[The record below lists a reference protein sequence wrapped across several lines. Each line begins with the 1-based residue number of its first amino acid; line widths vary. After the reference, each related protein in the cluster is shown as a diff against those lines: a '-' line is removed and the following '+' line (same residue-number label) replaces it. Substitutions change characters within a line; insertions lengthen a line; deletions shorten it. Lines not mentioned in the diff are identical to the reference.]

1 MSVFSLKCLG
11 VEGVCCVSAC
21 CTRELTGVSGMT
33 TGVSVVP
40 LSSFDP
46 TLPPDADRGTGA
58 GSRQTTGASAVEA
71 PLALPLPGVRTGP
84 EGTVMMSTT
93 FTRSTSSEEDDLF
106 LPKFFFFAAAAA
118 RARLAFLASDLSSSG
133 VDATTLGSKAS
144 V

>member
-1 MSVFSLKCLG
+1 
-11 VEGVCCVSAC
+11 
-21 CTRELTGVSGMT
+21 
-33 TGVSVVP
+33 
-40 LSSFDP
+40 
-46 TLPPDADRGTGA
+46 
-58 GSRQTTGASAVEA
+58 
-71 PLALPLPGVRTGP
+71 
-84 EGTVMMSTT
+84 MSTT